1 MTGPG
6 VPAPGRGAPLEV
18 VSTDGTPLAVWVD
31 GHGPPLVLVHG
42 SMTDH
47 TGFAALVARLRD
59 GLTTFSM
66 DRRGHGA
73 SGDADGYTIDREF
86 EDVAAVVDAVAA
98 RTSGPVALLGH
109 SFGAGCAMGGAART
123 GNVHRL
129 VLYEPGLGRD
139 PSVDA
144 VERVEVAVAAGDL
157 ERGFLAVLD
166 AIGGATEEDVEVVRS
181 ASSWAQWV
189 AAAPVALREL
199 RAEGDWV
206 YRPGQF
212 DAVVSP
218 TLVLAGSESPPTRN
232 RATIRSVAAIA
243 GTSLR
248 VLGGQGHFAFMRA
261 PEVVASVVRRFVV
274 TRRA

>member
-181 ASSWAQWV
+181 APSWAQWV

-261 PEVVASVVRRFVV
+261 PEVVASVVRRFVLA
-274 TRRA
+274 RRA

>member
-6 VPAPGRGAPLEV
+6 APAPGPEAPLEV

-144 VERVEVAVAAGDL
+144 VERVEVAVAAGDR
-157 ERGFLAVLD
+157 ERAFLAVLD
-166 AIGGATEEDVEVVRS
+166 AIGGATEEDAEVVRS
-181 ASSWAQWV
+181 APSWPQWV

-232 RATIRSVAAIA
+232 RATIRSAAAIA

-248 VLGGQGHFAFMRA
+248 VLDGQGHFAFVRA
-261 PEVVASVVRRFVV
+261 PEVVAAVIRRFVLA
-274 TRRA
+274 RRP